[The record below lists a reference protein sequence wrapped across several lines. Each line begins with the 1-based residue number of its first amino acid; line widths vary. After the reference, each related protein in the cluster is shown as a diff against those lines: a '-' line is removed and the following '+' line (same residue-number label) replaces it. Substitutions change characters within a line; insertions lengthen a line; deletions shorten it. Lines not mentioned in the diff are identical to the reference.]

1 MFQLGTLR
9 PGESRAPGCRLLAS
23 GLGLLVQ
30 DVIAPCV
37 PCPVAESQHLTCPA
51 QADSDRLETF
61 RPMGYFALF
70 FFLRSISPT
79 LPVLLSCCHGKMPE
93 SSSLQ
98 KQGFVLAHSLK
109 GQSITRKTW
118 WRKQGLVTFICHQG
132 SEREMV
138 VLSPLSS
145 YSVWDP
151 HPCNGVAHNPS
162 IQLTQFRNSLIDMTE
177 IHLLDES
184 RSCQIDNINYQH
196 PTSQSR
202 ELGGFDLGFRR
213 PRSPLSS
220 SSVQSESFSAFP
232 S

>member
-1 MFQLGTLR
+1 M
-9 PGESRAPGCRLLAS
+9 
-23 GLGLLVQ
+23 
-30 DVIAPCV
+30 
-37 PCPVAESQHLTCPA
+37 
-51 QADSDRLETF
+51 
-61 RPMGYFALF
+61 
-70 FFLRSISPT
+70 
-79 LPVLLSCCHGKMPE
+79 LSCCHGKMPE

-118 WRKQGLVTFICHQG
+118 WGKQGSWSRSSAIKAQR
-132 SEREMV
+132 ERWWC
-138 VLSPLSS
+138 LAPFLLTQSGTPN
-145 YSVWDP
+145 
-151 HPCNGVAHNPS
+151 PCNGVAHDPS

-220 SSVQSESFSAFP
+220 SSVQSEFFSVFP